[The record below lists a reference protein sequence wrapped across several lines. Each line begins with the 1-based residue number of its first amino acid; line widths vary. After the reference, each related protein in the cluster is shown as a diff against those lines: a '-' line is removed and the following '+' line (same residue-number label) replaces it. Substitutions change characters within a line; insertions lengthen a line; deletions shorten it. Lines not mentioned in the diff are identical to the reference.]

1 MIIRDKNYRRK
12 QEAKHYKK
20 RVSIS
25 LAKNRL
31 REITDNDGNVK
42 VVPNYGNKNKV
53 WTLYTQRELSTYEK
67 EMQQKAVYKKWKF
80 QLKNDSLP
88 GTIDTWAKRHCRRTR
103 RHFQKMVDYK
113 LPDKKWLVR
122 AQVIYPRDIV

>member
-1 MIIRDKNYRRK
+1 MRSRDYRRK

-20 RVSIS
+20 RLDIAVLIGRFSSI
-25 LAKNRL
+25 
-31 REITDNDGNVK
+31 ETGC
-42 VVPNYGNKNKV
+42 VP
-53 WTLYTQRELSTYEK
+53 LYTGKNNMYRIKSPMPLNDYEK
-67 EMQQKAVYKKWKF
+67 KVIEKQKYKRWKF
-80 QLKNDSLP
+80 QLKNDSLG

-103 RHFQKMVDYK
+103 RHFQKLVDYR

>member
-1 MIIRDKNYRRK
+1 MRSRDYRRK

-20 RVSIS
+20 RLDIAVSIGRFS
-25 LAKNRL
+25 SIETGCVPLYAGKNNMYRIKSPQPL
-31 REITDNDGNVK
+31 ND
-42 VVPNYGNKNKV
+42 
-53 WTLYTQRELSTYEK
+53 YEK
-67 EMQQKAVYKKWKF
+67 KVIEKQKYKRWKF
-80 QLKNDSLP
+80 QLKNDSLG

-103 RHFQKMVDYK
+103 RHFQKMVDYR

>member
-1 MIIRDKNYRRK
+1 MRGIDYRRK

-20 RVSIS
+20 RLGTAVSIGRFS
-25 LAKNRL
+25 SAETGYQPMYAGKNNMYRINSSTPL
-31 REITDNDGNVK
+31 ND
-42 VVPNYGNKNKV
+42 
-53 WTLYTQRELSTYEK
+53 YEK
-67 EMQQKAVYKKWKF
+67 KVIEKQKYKRWKF
-80 QLKNDSLP
+80 QLKNDSL
-88 GTIDTWAKRHCRRTR
+88 GVTIDTWSKRHCRRTR

>member
-1 MIIRDKNYRRK
+1 MRDINYRRR

-20 RVSIS
+20 RVNIS

-31 REITDNDGNVK
+31 KEITDNEGNQK
-42 VVPNYGNKNKV
+42 IVPNYGTKCRV
-53 WTLYTQRELSTYEK
+53 WPLYTERDLNSYEK
-67 EMQQKAVYKKWKF
+67 EMQQKAIYKRWKF
-80 QLKNDSLP
+80 QLKNDSMP

>member
-1 MIIRDKNYRRK
+1 MRGLDYRRK

-20 RVSIS
+20 RLGTAVSIGRFS
-25 LAKNRL
+25 SAETGYIPQYAGKKNMYRINSSTPL
-31 REITDNDGNVK
+31 ND
-42 VVPNYGNKNKV
+42 
-53 WTLYTQRELSTYEK
+53 YEK
-67 EMQQKAVYKKWKF
+67 KVIEKQKYKRWKF
-80 QLKNDSLP
+80 QLKNDSL
-88 GTIDTWAKRHCRRTR
+88 GATIDTWAKRHCRRTR

>member
-1 MIIRDKNYRRK
+1 MRDRNYRRR

-20 RVSIS
+20 RLSVAVSIGRFS
-25 LAKNRL
+25 SEETGYKPMYAGKHRMWRINSQTPL
-31 REITDNDGNVK
+31 ND
-42 VVPNYGNKNKV
+42 
-53 WTLYTQRELSTYEK
+53 YEK
-67 EMQQKAVYKKWKF
+67 KVIEKQQYKRWKF
-80 QLKNDSLP
+80 QLKNDSL
-88 GTIDTWAKRHCRRTR
+88 GGNMDSWMKRCCRRIR

>member
-1 MIIRDKNYRRK
+1 MRGLDYRRK

-20 RVSIS
+20 RLDIAVLIGRFSSIETGCVP
-25 LAKNRL
+25 LYAGKNNMYRIKSPMPL
-31 REITDNDGNVK
+31 ND
-42 VVPNYGNKNKV
+42 
-53 WTLYTQRELSTYEK
+53 YEK
-67 EMQQKAVYKKWKF
+67 KVIEKQKYKRWKF
-80 QLKNDSLP
+80 QLKNDSLG

-103 RHFQKMVDYK
+103 RHFQKLVDYR

>member
-1 MIIRDKNYRRK
+1 MRGRDYRRK

-20 RVSIS
+20 RLGVAVSIGRFSSKETGYQPMYAGKNNMYRIKS
-25 LAKNRL
+25 LKPL
-31 REITDNDGNVK
+31 ND
-42 VVPNYGNKNKV
+42 
-53 WTLYTQRELSTYEK
+53 YEK
-67 EMQQKAVYKKWKF
+67 KVIEKQKYKRWKF
-80 QLKNDSLP
+80 QLKNDSL
-88 GTIDTWAKRHCRRTR
+88 GATIDTWAKRYCRRTR

>member
-1 MIIRDKNYRRK
+1 MRDRNYRRR

-20 RVSIS
+20 RLSVAVSIGRFS
-25 LAKNRL
+25 SEETGYKPMYAGKHRMWRIKSQTPL
-31 REITDNDGNVK
+31 ND
-42 VVPNYGNKNKV
+42 
-53 WTLYTQRELSTYEK
+53 YEK
-67 EMQQKAVYKKWKF
+67 KVIEKQQYKRWKF
-80 QLKNDSLP
+80 QLKNDSLGGNMDP
-88 GTIDTWAKRHCRRTR
+88 WMKRCCRRIR

>member
-1 MIIRDKNYRRK
+1 MRDKNYRRH

-20 RVSIS
+20 RINNS

-31 REITDNDGNVK
+31 KEIVDENGNTQI
-42 VVPNYGNKNKV
+42 VPNYGNKNRI
-53 WTLYTQRELSTYEK
+53 WCLYSDRELSAYEK
-67 EMQQKAVYKKWKF
+67 EMQERAVYKRWKF
-80 QLKNDSLP
+80 QLKNNSMTS
-88 GTIDTWAKRHCRRTR
+88 TIDTWAKRHCRRTR

-113 LPDKKWLVR
+113 VPDKKWLVR

>member
-1 MIIRDKNYRRK
+1 MRGLDYRRK

-20 RVSIS
+20 RLGTAVSIGRFS
-25 LAKNRL
+25 SDETGNMPLYAGKNRMWQIKMK
-31 REITDNDGNVK
+31 RSFTD
-42 VVPNYGNKNKV
+42 
-53 WTLYTQRELSTYEK
+53 YEK
-67 EMQQKAVYKKWKF
+67 KVIEKQKYKRWKF
-80 QLKNDSLP
+80 QLKNDSL
-88 GTIDTWAKRHCRRTR
+88 GATIDTWAKRHCRRTR